1 MKREITMCK
10 IEGNRGPSLFLYFVL
25 YLINFSL
32 KRSPNSRFGF
42 RVVRLTKVKKLKP
55 VEEKRLH
62 YFDNL
67 DVKRNDEGIY
77 RNRAKRE
84 ADYELNAATNSRKK
98 WKRNRIIPMMLLREG
113 AWTCKDRDQKGNA
126 VRKTEY
132 GCNRHVVTEEYERK
146 SQGGS
151 CQDRDIRKRR
161 EIQTKSIMS
170 QLSCS
175 SNNDMESFVND
186 TTPSPFAHF
195 TTRQSNVL
203 PCEPFSAEVVEDDIS
218 LSVADLR
225 NCVEL
230 NFINGNLW
238 SEVLEQ
244 KDKKFKFG
252 RFLSHFKR
260 VKNAKGKGGPHI

>member
-1 MKREITMCK
+1 MCK
-10 IEGNRGPSLFLYFVL
+10 IGGNRGPSLFLYFVL

-32 KRSPNSRFGF
+32 KRSANSRFGF
-42 RVVRLTKVKKLKP
+42 RVVRLTKVKKFKP
-55 VEEKRLH
+55 VDEKRLH
-62 YFDNL
+62 HFDNL
-67 DVKRNDEGIY
+67 DVKKNDEGIN

-98 WKRNRIIPMMLLREG
+98 WKRNRIIPMMLLREE
-113 AWTCKDRDQKGNA
+113 AWACKDRGEKGNA

-132 GCNRHVVTEEYERK
+132 GCNRHVVPEEYERK

-161 EIQTKSIMS
+161 GIQSKSIMS
-170 QLSCS
+170 QLSC
-175 SNNDMESFVND
+175 NNMESFVND
-186 TTPSPFAHF
+186 TTPPPFAHF

-230 NFINGNLW
+230 NFINGNAW
-238 SEVLEQ
+238 SEALEQ
-244 KDKKFKFG
+244 KNKKFKFG

-260 VKNAKGKGGPHI
+260 VKNAKGKREPYI